1 MYSFLFIIP
10 NWAVEVNVVQR
21 EKENQEFDSTPSIH
35 LKATQSKWKLGLWA
49 SIYPSTHPCRLDRLK
64 SDLGFEYYLD

>member
-35 LKATQSKWKLGLWA
+35 LKATQSK
-49 SIYPSTHPCRLDRLK
+49 
-64 SDLGFEYYLD
+64 